1 MPSPLQPPPLR
12 NRGAAAWAR
21 DDAQPLFLSVRHP
34 DVLPVVSRAMVHAV
48 TDDTNAEY
56 NRVVQ
61 AALQCIA
68 LGVQER
74 RWARPQNL
82 QDLDAILT
90 AIVDDLIYQQRKS
103 PAFGSKLHAAWSHMF
118 PNQMS
123 SLHAF
128 SRSCVGWQR
137 MLPGIEGFGMC
148 EERCAAIG
156 RALLEGPSAKFR
168 QSAVWW
174 FLQEDTFGRE
184 QDMEM
189 LRNSP
194 TDWCVYERPGG
205 EPQVCLFFGVASR
218 GESVKT
224 SGTLPNQGVV
234 VEKPWV
240 ARLFLELVKTRPPGE
255 PIFTVSRSTVFKCVK
270 VVCDKMGIPAPVLHK
285 LRHTG
290 PANAV
295 LKNTKSLETVRRR
308 GRWASLKSVERYS
321 KTAHVLAD
329 LADLDSAV
337 RRFGEDFLADPSA
350 FTSHSESTGVK
361 FMMPPPE

>member
-1 MPSPLQPPPLR
+1 MPTPLRPPPLR

-21 DDAQPLFLSVRHP
+21 DDAQPIFLSVRHP
-34 DVLPVVSRAMVHAV
+34 DVLPIVSRAMVHAV

-61 AALQCIA
+61 AALLCIA
-68 LGVQER
+68 DGVREG
-74 RWARPQNL
+74 RWPRPQGL
-82 QDLDAILT
+82 QDLDVILT

-118 PNQMS
+118 PNQIS

-128 SRSCVGWQR
+128 SRACVGWQR

-148 EERCAAIG
+148 EERFAAIG

-174 FLQEDTFGRE
+174 FVQEDTFARE
-184 QDMEM
+184 QDMEG
-189 LRNSP
+189 LRNCSS
-194 TDWCVYERPGG
+194 DWCVYERPNGDP
-205 EPQVCLFFGVASR
+205 EVCLFFGVASR

-224 SGTLPNQGVV
+224 SDTMPNQGVII
-234 VEKPWV
+234 EKPWV
-240 ARLFLELVKTRPPGE
+240 ARLFLELVKARPKGE
-255 PIFTVSRSTVFKCVK
+255 LIFTVSRSIVAKCVK
-270 VVCDKMGIPAPVLHK
+270 VVCDKLGIVPPVLHK

-290 PANAV
+290 PANAI
-295 LKNTKSLETVRRR
+295 LKNTKSLEKVRRR

-321 KTAHVLAD
+321 KTAHVLAV
-329 LADLDSAV
+329 LAELDPTV
-337 RRFGEDFLADPSA
+337 RRFGEEFLADPIS
-350 FTSHSESTGVK
+350 FTPHTEI
-361 FMMPPPE
+361 F